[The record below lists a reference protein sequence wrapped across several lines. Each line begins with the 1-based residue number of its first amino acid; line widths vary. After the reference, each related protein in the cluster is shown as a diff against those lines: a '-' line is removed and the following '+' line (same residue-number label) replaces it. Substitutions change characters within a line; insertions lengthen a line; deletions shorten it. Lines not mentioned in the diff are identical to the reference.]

1 MPDSER
7 KIPKLRSINKERE
20 RAITMLVVFGMFVL
34 VYQTKSGEYTKTN
47 PTCKLTSILWPS
59 CSRDAILSRTVSR

>member
-34 VYQTKSGEYTKTN
+34 V
-47 PTCKLTSILWPS
+47 
-59 CSRDAILSRTVSR
+59 VSDEEWRVHKNESNL